1 MSVAIQTLENPC
13 HQPCPD
19 MASYSL
25 TREQKERGLTFLQR
39 TRKELRDR
47 QLASLRETRAK
58 LQAQERNSDSIT
70 EQIRLS
76 KQIRKI
82 ELEANSVI
90 ERWS

>member
-1 MSVAIQTLENPC
+1 MSVAIQTLDNPC

-19 MASYSL
+19 MPFHSL

-39 TRKELRDR
+39 TRNELRDR
-47 QLASLRETRAK
+47 QLASLRKTRSQ
-58 LQAQERNSDSIT
+58 LLAQEKASSSIA

-82 ELEANSVI
+82 ELEANSVK

>member
-1 MSVAIQTLENPC
+1 MSVAIQTLDNPC

-19 MASYSL
+19 MPFHSL

-39 TRKELRDR
+39 TRNELRDR
-47 QLASLRETRAK
+47 QLTSLRETRAK

-70 EQIRLS
+70 EQMRIS
-76 KQIRKI
+76 KEIRKI
-82 ELEANSVI
+82 DSQANRVI